1 MVTLRGQSNS
11 ATHGPSIKR
20 PQRQAGGGFVVQMV
34 VQRLFMHKE
43 IHGLGADKRDKQAM
57 VSKDVFK
64 AG

>member
-1 MVTLRGQSNS
+1 MM
-11 ATHGPSIKR
+11 
-20 PQRQAGGGFVVQMV
+20 QMV

-43 IHGLGADKRDKQAM
+43 IHRLRTDKRDKQAM